1 MMSLLLTASL
11 LGAVPSDDVVASTKA
26 WQERRLSK
34 LQAEDGWLTLA
45 GLSWLKEGAN
55 TAGSDPKA
63 DVTFPDG
70 APALVGTLTR
80 SATEVTFAP
89 AKGVTAT
96 LKGQPFT
103 GGPLKNDAK
112 GALPDIVQVDRFT
125 FQVIVRGE
133 KLGVRIKDPQARAR
147 TAFHGIPTWEP
158 NAKWQLRAKWE
169 ATPGATLPVPNVL
182 GQIEQMPSPGSA
194 VFTVEGKTY
203 RLTPVLEDG
212 SPRLFFVFGD
222 ETNKTESY
230 GAGRFLYADPPI
242 GDVVLLDF
250 NQAYNPPCAFSA
262 YATCPLPP
270 KGNRLP
276 FRVDAGEKRTG
287 SH

>member
-1 MMSLLLTASL
+1 MIMLAMSLSL
-11 LGAVPSDDVVASTKA
+11 LSAVPADDVVASTKK
-26 WQERRLSK
+26 WQTRRLTA

-45 GLSWLKEGAN
+45 GLSWLKEGPN
-55 TAGSDPKA
+55 SAGADAKA
-63 DVTFPDG
+63 EVTFPEG
-70 APALVGTLTR
+70 APAQVGTLTR
-80 SATEVTFAP
+80 SGQEVAFMPAPGVAATI
-89 AKGVTAT
+89 
-96 LKGQPFT
+96 KGQPFA
-103 GGPLKNDAK
+103 GGPLKNDAA
-112 GALPDIVQVDRFT
+112 GAPDIVQVDRFT
-125 FQVIVRGE
+125 FQIIVRGD

-147 TAFHGIPTWEP
+147 TSFHGIPTWEP
-158 NAKWQLRAKWE
+158 NAKWQIRATWE

-194 VFTVEGKTY
+194 VFTIDGKRY

-230 GAGRFLYADPPI
+230 GAGRFLYADPPK
-242 GDVVLLDF
+242 GDAVLLDF